1 VPGSRRIL
9 LLAILLLLVHAA
21 VIATHSAAA
30 WTFAVSE
37 STQLGLDLLCFAA
50 CIVASR
56 HARGTTLAHSFWR
69 LSAMSFCLLFPGE
82 VIDSFIHWHPQ
93 FAYLTWIPDIIFVF
107 WFAPL
112 SMSLLLPPEFDSQKF
127 DRLILLDMF
136 QSALFWL
143 AVDIYFAHPSS
154 RSLSSSDAALPVV
167 STAAIYNGV
176 IVGAF
181 FLRAISANSKSV
193 RFLFGR
199 MGTFLLLSGA
209 ADLLSPF
216 SGSSPTSRGW
226 YDLVWSSLYV
236 VPIVFAGTWT
246 QMSLDEPS
254 TPSGQGNDLIKRQM
268 FPLIYPLLILVMSGF
283 IAQHHL
289 EIAALIVVTS
299 FVCSSVRVFIIQ
311 NRQAR
316 SERALFHAKESAESA
331 NRTKSEFLA
340 NMSHEIRTP
349 MNGIL
354 GMAELALD
362 TSLNEEQREYLTIV
376 KSSADSLLQ
385 IINDILDFS
394 KVEAGKM
401 DLEQEPFSLRETLG
415 HALKLLAVRAHQEG
429 LELACHVAPD
439 VPDSLRGD
447 AGRLRQIVMNL
458 VGNALK
464 FTERGEIVVRVKAV
478 DCSARQIRLNFQV
491 SDTGIGIDA
500 AHQKRI
506 FDAFTQAD
514 GSTTRK
520 FGGTGLGLTIS
531 SRLVELM
538 GGRIGVDSELGKGTT
553 FHFDISFQPVD
564 SPTGEAEHVSVE
576 ALRGLPVLLVDDN
589 ATSRGILGEML
600 EVWGMVPTVVDNG
613 TAAIRLSEQAAS
625 AEHSFSIVLL
635 DANMPDVDSFA
646 FASAIRNTKFAV
658 ATIMMLNSD
667 RQAIDASRCRDLGIA
682 YVVKPATQQEILR
695 LVLSLLAPRTGE
707 SPSATLPQR
716 TSSQDNS
723 PKLRIL
729 LAEDNLVNQKLAVR
743 LLEKLGHTVM
753 VANNGKEAVEMV
765 KRRAD
770 GIDLVLMDVQMPK
783 MNGLE
788 ATIAIRAWDQARNA
802 HTPIIAMTA
811 NAMKGDAELCVEAGM
826 DGYTS
831 KPIDRAQL
839 LEQITRHAKRTPAN
853 VAGG

>member
-1 VPGSRRIL
+1 
-9 LLAILLLLVHAA
+9 
-21 VIATHSAAA
+21 
-30 WTFAVSE
+30 
-37 STQLGLDLLCFAA
+37 
-50 CIVASR
+50 
-56 HARGTTLAHSFWR
+56 
-69 LSAMSFCLLFPGE
+69 
-82 VIDSFIHWHPQ
+82 
-93 FAYLTWIPDIIFVF
+93 
-107 WFAPL
+107 
-112 SMSLLLPPEFDSQKF
+112 
-127 DRLILLDMF
+127 
-136 QSALFWL
+136 
-143 AVDIYFAHPSS
+143 
-154 RSLSSSDAALPVV
+154 
-167 STAAIYNGV
+167 
-176 IVGAF
+176 
-181 FLRAISANSKSV
+181 
-193 RFLFGR
+193 
-199 MGTFLLLSGA
+199 
-209 ADLLSPF
+209 
-216 SGSSPTSRGW
+216 
-226 YDLVWSSLYV
+226 
-236 VPIVFAGTWT
+236 
-246 QMSLDEPS
+246 
-254 TPSGQGNDLIKRQM
+254 
-268 FPLIYPLLILVMSGF
+268 
-283 IAQHHL
+283 
-289 EIAALIVVTS
+289 
-299 FVCSSVRVFIIQ
+299 
-311 NRQAR
+311 
-316 SERALFHAKESAESA
+316 
-331 NRTKSEFLA
+331 
-340 NMSHEIRTP
+340 
-349 MNGIL
+349 
-354 GMAELALD
+354 
-362 TSLNEEQREYLTIV
+362 
-376 KSSADSLLQ
+376 
-385 IINDILDFS
+385 
-394 KVEAGKM
+394 
-401 DLEQEPFSLRETLG
+401 
-415 HALKLLAVRAHQEG
+415 
-429 LELACHVAPD
+429 
-439 VPDSLRGD
+439 
-447 AGRLRQIVMNL
+447 
-458 VGNALK
+458 
-464 FTERGEIVVRVKAV
+464 
-478 DCSARQIRLNFQV
+478 
-491 SDTGIGIDA
+491 
-500 AHQKRI
+500 
-506 FDAFTQAD
+506 
-514 GSTTRK
+514 
-520 FGGTGLGLTIS
+520 
-531 SRLVELM
+531 M

-589 ATSRGILGEML
+589 ATSRGIIGEML

-853 VAGG
+853 VAGE